1 MTGDRVQALERAILR
16 TVAYADV
23 FDYPLTK
30 GETHRYLI
38 GLEADA
44 SEVYGALTGRR
55 LVPDRLVHREGLFS
69 LPGREGIVEL
79 RRKRSVPAHRL
90 WRWATDYGRSIAGLP
105 FVRMVAVTGSLA
117 ANNVDPEADV
127 DYLIVTA
134 PGRLWLCRALVIGLV
149 RRAARR
155 GIALCPNFLL
165 AESALELR
173 QRDLYTA
180 WELAQMVPIAGLDTY
195 RHLRRQNG
203 WASAF
208 LPNAKGPPLDPDPG
222 GNGARPPDRSR
233 LSRVAEGILGTP
245 PGGWLEEWEMTR
257 KVHRFTRE
265 AATGDAHGA
274 LDADPD
280 GVQGEAEFSADW
292 CKGHLGTHRR
302 EVMARYRVRLEALGL
317 EG

>member
-1 MTGDRVQALERAILR
+1 VTGDRAQALERAILH

-23 FDYPLTK
+23 FDYPLTT
-30 GETHRYLI
+30 GEVHRYLI

-44 SEVYGALTGRR
+44 SEVHGALTERR
-55 LVPDRLVHREGLFS
+55 LVPDRLVHRDGLFS
-69 LPGREGIVEL
+69 LPGREEIVEL
-79 RRKRSVPAHRL
+79 RRRRSVPAHRL
-90 WRWATDYGRSIAGLP
+90 WQWAIDYGRSMAGLP

-155 GIALCPNFLL
+155 GIALCPNYLL

-195 RHLRRQNG
+195 RHLRRQNR
-203 WASAF
+203 WASTF
-208 LPNAKGPPLDPDPG
+208 LPNAQGRPLDPGPG
-222 GNGARPPDRSR
+222 GNGAGPPNRSR
-233 LSRVAEGILGTP
+233 LSRVAEGILGSP
-245 PGGWLEEWEMTR
+245 AGGWLEGWEMNR
-257 KVHRFTRE
+257 KVRRFTRE
-265 AATGDAHGA
+265 AAAGDAQGDPA
-274 LDADPD
+274 ADPD
-280 GVQGEAEFSADW
+280 GIQGEAEFSADW

-317 EG
+317 GG